1 MTHWDREPRSERAGF
16 EPPSSGR
23 LARLDG
29 EKAECPDATTLLKL
43 SSPPSHK
50 LVDPLRNMAIAV
62 VQARYTQ
69 NVAQY
74 VGVATNELVENAAL
88 YGTLSTDFEYVLLV
102 APLDKHI
109 IIRASNTAMPLRI
122 AKLRAHI
129 EKLRAG
135 GAKKVL
141 EEGLRCACRG
151 DGHSQLGLARVVCEG
166 RMELAVE
173 AVGSRVTVSAL
184 YRV

>member
-1 MTHWDREPRSERAGF
+1 MSRDRAPNSERTGF
-16 EPPSSGR
+16 EPPSSRR
-23 LARLDG
+23 LARFD
-29 EKAECPDATTLLKL
+29 AERVDYPDATTLLKL
-43 SSPPSHK
+43 SSPPSHT

-74 VGVATNELVENAAL
+74 IGVATNELVENAAL

-102 APLDKHI
+102 APQEKHLV
-109 IIRASNTAMPLRI
+109 IRASNAAMPLRI

-135 GAKKVL
+135 GAKQVL
-141 EEGLRCACRG
+141 EDGLRSACRG

-166 RMELAVE
+166 RMELALE